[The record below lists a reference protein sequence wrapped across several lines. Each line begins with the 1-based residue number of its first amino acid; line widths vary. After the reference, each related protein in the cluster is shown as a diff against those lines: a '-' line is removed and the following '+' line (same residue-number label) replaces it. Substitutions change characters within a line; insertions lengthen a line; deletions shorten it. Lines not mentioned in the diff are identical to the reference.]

1 MLVSLFHARY
11 RMRERRRR
19 RGRCE
24 ARREKSAQKG
34 ASKKKDVI
42 QRNSEEYSLK
52 KQENKILSRE
62 QPICFLQ
69 VESRH
74 VGFQNKLEV
83 KTHYV
88 IEGIRRFI
96 IIR

>member
-1 MLVSLFHARY
+1 MLVSLFYARY

-24 ARREKSAQKG
+24 ARREKSAQKS
-34 ASKKKDVI
+34 APKKKDVI
-42 QRNSEEYSLK
+42 ERNREEYSLK
-52 KQENKILSRE
+52 KQDNKILSRE

-74 VGFQNKLEV
+74 FGFKKKL
-83 KTHYV
+83 KLKRTTSSK
-88 IEGIRRFI
+88 
-96 IIR
+96 

>member
-11 RMRERRRR
+11 RMRQQQKR
-19 RGRCE
+19 RGRWE
-24 ARREKSAQKG
+24 AGREKSAQKS
-34 ASKKKDVI
+34 APKKKDVI
-42 QRNSEEYSLK
+42 QQNREEYSLK

-74 VGFQNKLEV
+74 FGFQKKLKLKLTTSSKEL
-83 KTHYV
+83 KAS
-88 IEGIRRFI
+88 
-96 IIR
+96 